1 MAGAACCWLLSSKS
15 SRPFYVSTADARQN
29 RWGDP
34 PIVVEARL
42 SPLAVVAVALAV
54 VCVLVAGLATVAV
67 AAGQAAAWSLSA
79 AFMLLLFVQFPL
91 VHLPV
96 LMAYVLLCTCR
107 PAGPIRGRGLAW
119 AAIGLS
125 YVALIWHL
133 ALTASV
139 DPQLRLAALGVLTM
153 GAMHLPLFAAESRF
167 AKYAVATLVIG
178 GTFLSLLLPW
188 LVLTREESRRLRCAY
203 YLRHL
208 GQQLQETAAASG
220 PRDWHSMAPLS
231 PRDEPSTSPL
241 LLRRITE
248 SAQPAPDRYKIPAD
262 ASGAG
267 DKTSAF
273 REFQTTQPLSP

>member
-1 MAGAACCWLLSSKS
+1 
-15 SRPFYVSTADARQN
+15 
-29 RWGDP
+29 
-34 PIVVEARL
+34 
-42 SPLAVVAVALAV
+42 
-54 VCVLVAGLATVAV
+54 
-67 AAGQAAAWSLSA
+67 
-79 AFMLLLFVQFPL
+79 
-91 VHLPV
+91 
-96 LMAYVLLCTCR
+96 MAYVMLCTCR
-107 PAGPIRGRGLAW
+107 PDGTIRGRGLAW

-133 ALTASV
+133 VLSSAA
-139 DPQLRLAALGVLTM
+139 DPHLKHAALGVLAM

-188 LVLTREESRRLRCAY
+188 LVFTREESRRLRCAY

-208 GQQLQETAAASG
+208 GQQMQETASASG
-220 PRDWHSMAPLS
+220 PRDWHSIAPLS

-241 LLRRITE
+241 LLRWITE

-262 ASGAG
+262 PSGAG